1 MEAHRFFYRNI
12 YQIFWYAI
20 AILVGLKSDQFDLIH
35 MTYVC
40 SFTKSEIYIHV
51 FLTFLRILF
60 PREAR
65 LKIER
70 RELVLSF
77 CRGPQ
82 MRLFR
87 LWLCGWTSVS
97 QPFVNRFCSGLLQS
111 MSYLNISG
119 PLFFKIRSPLLAR
132 AKKPQNL
139 VILHSKLKIRV
150 CPGINFLTTE
160 PILMLSPVIGTL
172 PKYPGS
178 FFDSF

>member
-1 MEAHRFFYRNI
+1 
-12 YQIFWYAI
+12 
-20 AILVGLKSDQFDLIH
+20 
-35 MTYVC
+35 
-40 SFTKSEIYIHV
+40 
-51 FLTFLRILF
+51 
-60 PREAR
+60 
-65 LKIER
+65 
-70 RELVLSF
+70 
-77 CRGPQ
+77 

-87 LWLCGWTSVS
+87 L
-97 QPFVNRFCSGLLQS
+97 FVGGFVDICFSAVCEPILFRSFAIDVLPK
-111 MSYLNISG
+111 YLG
-119 PLFFKIRSPLLAR
+119 TTFFLKIRSPLLAR